1 MEQLMDYTKQD
12 LLTVVRWLED
22 QHMRL
27 ESQRLIIENGDDF
40 AFLNGK
46 GDRVH
51 DLRAN
56 QSAVKHV
63 QHIAAD
69 QLGQA
74 DASRG

>member
-1 MEQLMDYTKQD
+1 MDYTKQD

-46 GDRVH
+46 GDQVH

>member
-1 MEQLMDYTKQD
+1 MEKMMDYTKQD

-27 ESQRLIIENGDDF
+27 ESQRLIIEHGDDF

-46 GDRVH
+46 GDQVH
-51 DLRAN
+51 DLREN

-63 QHIAAD
+63 QHIATD
-69 QLGQA
+69 QLGPVA
-74 DASRG
+74 ASRG